1 MEKSAQL
8 ERLALALSH
17 VAQSEEVVNRQ
28 RNLIRQLERDG
39 HPTDLA
45 ISLLREFE
53 HALRLQREDL
63 VRIRGTLADPS

>member
-1 MEKSAQL
+1 M
-8 ERLALALSH
+8 LAHRH

-39 HPTDLA
+39 HATDLA

-53 HALRLQREDL
+53 QTLRLQREDL